1 MRRTRRILFIVCV
14 LVLAAAGLAA
24 AETFDAVRNRIKQSH
39 PPELF
44 IIGIADVESSGSV
57 YKDKRRVEIL
67 ARLEIAKQ
75 IKVKIASESVD
86 VMCGGPEASEKER
99 HDRSE
104 CRNSFAQIVTETVEE
119 TLKGSNIIE
128 QGSLGEGGRY
138 YAVAAL
144 SKNEALSR
152 AGEGLKGSVEKA
164 KEYINKAKA
173 SDGNDAKENADK
185 ARQEI
190 IKGKVYDLEMS
201 AVDETRKRA
210 GEVFIELDKELNS
223 VNQGAGSR

>member
-1 MRRTRRILFIVCV
+1 MRRTSWFLFIVCV
-14 LVLAAAGLAA
+14 AVSAAAGLAV
-24 AETFDAVRNRIKQSH
+24 AETFDALRTRIKQSH

-44 IIGIADVESSGSV
+44 IVGIADVETSGSA

-75 IKVKIASESVD
+75 IKVKIDSESID
-86 VMCGGPEASEKER
+86 VMCGGAPEKDR
-99 HDRSE
+99 RDRSE
-104 CRNSFAQIVTETVEE
+104 CHNSFTQVVTETVEE

-128 QGSLGEGGRY
+128 QGSLGDGLRY

-144 SKNEALSR
+144 SKSEALSR

-164 KEYINKAKA
+164 KEYIDKANA
-173 SDGNDAKENADK
+173 SEGNDAKENAGK

-210 GEVFIELDKELNS
+210 GEIFIELDKELNS
-223 VNQGAGSR
+223 VNLGGESR

>member
-1 MRRTRRILFIVCV
+1 MRRTREVLFIVCV
-14 LVLAAAGLAA
+14 AVSVAAGLAA
-24 AETFDAVRNRIKQSH
+24 AETFDALRKRIKQSH
-39 PPELF
+39 PSEQF
-44 IIGIADVESSGSV
+44 IVGIADVETSGSA

-75 IKVKIASESVD
+75 IKVKIASESTD
-86 VMCGGPEASEKER
+86 VMCGGAEVSEKD
-99 HDRSE
+99 DRSE
-104 CRNSFAQIVTETVEE
+104 CRNRFAQIVTETVEE

-138 YAVAAL
+138 YAVAVL
-144 SKNEALSR
+144 SKSEALSR

-164 KEYINKAKA
+164 KEYIDKAKA
-173 SDGNDAKENADK
+173 SEGNDAKENADK

-190 IKGKVYDLEMS
+190 IKGKIYDLEMS

-210 GEVFIELDKELNS
+210 GEVFIELDKEMNS
-223 VNQGAGSR
+223 VNQGAESR